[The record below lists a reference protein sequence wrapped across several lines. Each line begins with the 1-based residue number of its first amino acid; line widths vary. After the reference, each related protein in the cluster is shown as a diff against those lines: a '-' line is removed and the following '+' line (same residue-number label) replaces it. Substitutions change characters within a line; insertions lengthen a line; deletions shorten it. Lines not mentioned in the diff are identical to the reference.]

1 MQGDPLQFTHIARC
15 RTISGRITRFEIK
28 ENIMRHLTMLI
39 RLAIFAESY
48 RYYISNL
55 YVRLL
60 LHLAPHC
67 LYPRFLAK
75 LHATARNVPR
85 VRVRPHTLRRFA
97 HENLAVKLG
106 GSAARTQS
114 RMKASERAFSAVA
127 DNGDTHR
134 KECGYGKRKRL
145 KFRYDYL
152 FSAAISYCRSAR
164 RSSNAAI
171 SGSYER
177 IYPIS
182 STPSLRHAFTKRSIS
197 KRYSCPLQP
206 TICCSRSTRIS
217 SLGLRPAS
225 ICIWSTMSL
234 GSSMGSSPFL

>member
-60 LHLAPHC
+60 LHLAPQR
-67 LYPRFLAK
+67 LYQRFLAK

-97 HENLAVKLG
+97 HEHLAVKLG
-106 GSAARTQS
+106 GSAALTQS
-114 RMKASERAFSAVA
+114 RIKASERSFSAVA
-127 DNGDTHR
+127 ANGDTHR
-134 KECGYGKRKRL
+134 KEFGYGKRKRL
-145 KFRYDYL
+145 KFRYDEFL
-152 FSAAISYCRSAR
+152 PLESILGGRKCHIPNLDGMR
-164 RSSNAAI
+164 RKI
-171 SGSYER
+171 IER
-177 IYPIS
+177 M
-182 STPSLRHAFTKRSIS
+182 KRRGEEIH
-197 KRYSCPLQP
+197 RFPCFFIEPL
-206 TICCSRSTRIS
+206 
-217 SLGLRPAS
+217 A
-225 ICIWSTMSL
+225 
-234 GSSMGSSPFL
+234 

>member
-60 LHLAPHC
+60 LHLAPQC
-67 LYPRFLAK
+67 LYQRFLAK

-106 GSAARTQS
+106 GSAALTQS
-114 RMKASERAFSAVA
+114 RIKASERSFSAVA
-127 DNGDTHR
+127 DNGDPHR
-134 KECGYGKRKRL
+134 KEFGYGKQKRL
-145 KFRYDYL
+145 KFRYDKSTKQAPLPSTAYKQPRGFAL
-152 FSAAISYCRSAR
+152 PPLL
-164 RSSNAAI
+164 
-171 SGSYER
+171 
-177 IYPIS
+177 PIE
-182 STPSLRHAFTKRSIS
+182 
-197 KRYSCPLQP
+197 
-206 TICCSRSTRIS
+206 
-217 SLGLRPAS
+217 
-225 ICIWSTMSL
+225 
-234 GSSMGSSPFL
+234 PFNTVELKLVQ